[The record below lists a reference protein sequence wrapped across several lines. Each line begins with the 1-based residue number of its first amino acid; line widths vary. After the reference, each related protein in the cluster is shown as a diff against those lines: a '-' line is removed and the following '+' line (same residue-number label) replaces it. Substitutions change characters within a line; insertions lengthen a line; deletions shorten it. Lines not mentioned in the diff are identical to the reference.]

1 MSYPAD
7 ILESRAVIKHGNYA
21 IIPPNGLVNNV
32 VPGFEN
38 CKVSIV
44 ASPKLGASFVS
55 YVVEALPQVGR
66 TSTPFAAD
74 TGIESFLYCI
84 SGEGEAVVEGRRIQ
98 LTEGAYAYAPAGMG
112 ISFSNTSV
120 NPLRLFLYKQRYIPL
135 EGFDAKAVS
144 ANANNMEY
152 RFYEGMENVLIKDL
166 LPTDLGF
173 DMNFHIL
180 SFLPG
185 GSHPFIETHVQEHG
199 AYILSGQG
207 AYYLGEEWRMIKQG
221 DFVWFGPY
229 TTQGAYGVGREPFTY
244 VYSKDCN
251 RDVDL

>member
-1 MSYPAD
+1 MSYPTD
-7 ILESRAVIKHGNYA
+7 ILDTRATIKHGNYA
-21 IIPPNGLVNNV
+21 VIPPNGLVNNV

-38 CKVSIV
+38 CRVSIV

-55 YVVEALPQVGR
+55 YIVDALPNTGR
-66 TSTPFAAD
+66 TSFPFAAEAD
-74 TGIESFLYCI
+74 IESFLYCV
-84 SGEGEAVVEGRRIQ
+84 SGKCEVNVGNRHEQ
-98 LTEGAYAYAPAGMG
+98 LTEGAYIYAPAGTG
-112 ISFSNTSV
+112 ISFSNTSDE
-120 NPLRLFLYKQRYIPL
+120 PLCLFLYKQRYIPL
-135 EGFDAKAVS
+135 KGHESWIVFD
-144 ANANNMEY
+144 NANKMEY

-199 AYILSGQG
+199 AYVLSGKG
-207 AYYLGEEWRMIKQG
+207 AYYLGEQWRMIKKG

-229 TTQGAYGVGREPFTY
+229 TTQGAYGVGRVPFTY

-251 RDVDL
+251 RDVSL